1 MTLFLIRDGKS
12 VNEPMPIFNS
22 PKLILDNLQGFAT
35 TLKRL
40 SNSLGQFL
48 NIWEKIA
55 YMLWGSFGSQ
65 LNSILSD

>member
-48 NIWEKIA
+48 NI
-55 YMLWGSFGSQ
+55 
-65 LNSILSD
+65 